1 MRNWISKRRLK
12 KAAYLAFDEGRLADA
27 SSGFARLLEL
37 RPDDGA
43 LHYMRG
49 LVHKYLA
56 DWPTSLAHNLR
67 AIELGSDDEASQ
79 WNAAIAATALG
90 EWGQARARWAAVG
103 ITDFDHTTG
112 PTQRDLGTV
121 CVRLNAGTCGETL
134 FAERFDIVRARLRNV
149 PLPESGYRYGDV
161 VLHDGARTGS
171 RAFGD
176 RVVPVLNVLQRLEP
190 SEFQTFTVFVTCD
203 DESDMEALANAT
215 GPGIACI
222 EDWTCSIRHYCLR
235 CSYGTPHSHD
245 EDDAGRQDEVYWES
259 ERNIGI
265 AAQSRAAVEKVLET
279 WKKAAPHARQ
289 IDGIE
294 SREHPIPVTED
305 GQAWWRAPDEDD

>member
-1 MRNWISKRRLK
+1 MSKRRLK
-12 KAAYLAFDEGRLADA
+12 KAAYLAFDEGRLTDA
-27 SSGFARLLEL
+27 STHFADLLEL

-67 AIELGSDDEASQ
+67 AIELGSDGEASQ

-90 EWGQARARWAAVG
+90 EWMQARMRWAAVG
-103 ITDFDHTTG
+103 ITDFDDDAG

-121 CVRLNAGTCGETL
+121 CVRLNAGAGGETL

-149 PLPESGYRYGDV
+149 PLPESGYRYGDI

-171 RAFGD
+171 RAYGD
-176 RVVPVLNVLQRLEP
+176 RVVPVLNVLQRLER

-203 DESDMEALANAT
+203 DEADMEALANAT
-215 GPGIACI
+215 GPGIGCI
-222 EDWTCSIRHYCLR
+222 EDWTFSIRHYCLR
-235 CSYGTPHSHD
+235 CSYGTPHAHGAAD
-245 EDDAGRQDEVYWES
+245 EPATQDEVYWES

-279 WKKAAPHARQ
+279 WTKAAPHARQ
-289 IDGIE
+289 VDGIE
-294 SREHPIPVTED
+294 VREHPITVADD
-305 GQAWWRAPDEDD
+305 GTAWWRAPDDEED